1 MRTATVSV
9 GFGLAAASTALSG
22 VAASNPRCRTADAML
37 MGIQGYLRDWDNQ
50 LLTASDPTWK
60 CQQFAEFI
68 HASRDKIQAELSYT
82 YGNMTTKPSSLLNL
96 EGANAQNA
104 DGQQDEAVS
113 KQIEQAD

>member
-1 MRTATVSV
+1 MPSGAVAATMS
-9 GFGLAAASTALSG
+9 GAG

-96 EGANAQNA
+96 GNTQNA
-104 DGQQDEAVS
+104 DGQQDEAAS
-113 KQIEQAD
+113 RAIEQAD